1 MFSPAE
7 MRYQKINYDSLTPQ
21 SATVAWT
28 LDVASLGQ
36 PTNLFS
42 GNKTYEEWPKELELL
57 SLYKRRPREGL
68 TALQGDLMG
77 GCSQVL
83 VSLLKRKDLRQWP
96 WVVPG
101 EVWLGHWEEFPHGK
115 GGGALGQAV
124 RG

>member
-68 TALQGDLMG
+68 TALQDDPMG

-83 VSLLKRKDLRQWP
+83 VSLLKRKDLGQWP
-96 WVVPG
+96 RVVPG
-101 EVWLGHWEEFPHGK
+101 EVWLGHREEFPHGK

>member
-1 MFSPAE
+1 MFSLAE
-7 MRYQKINYDSLTPQ
+7 MRYQKINYDSVTPQ
-21 SATVAWT
+21 STTMAWT
-28 LDVASLGQ
+28 LDVAILGQ

-57 SLYKRRPREGL
+57 SLYKRRPRGL
-68 TALQGDLMG
+68 TALQGDPMG

-96 WVVPG
+96 RVVPG

-115 GGGALGQAV
+115 GGGALGQAA